1 MGVKYHAFKQL
12 LPAVVR
18 AGCVACLAFG
28 YALSVSPNTY
38 AQTEDAGRRQFLT
51 SCGTCHTAEPGG
63 RHRQGPN
70 LHGIFGKRAGQV
82 ENFKYSDALA
92 RADLVWDEPTLD
104 KWLEDSG
111 AMLPGTVMAYRQRD
125 PEKRRL
131 VIEYLKT
138 LKD

>member
-1 MGVKYHAFKQL
+1 M
-12 LPAVVR
+12 
-18 AGCVACLAFG
+18 AFG
-28 YALSVSPNTY
+28 YALSIGPDVR

-51 SCGTCHTAEPGG
+51 SCGTCHTAEAGG

-70 LHGIFGKRAGQV
+70 LYGIFGKRSGQAQ
-82 ENFKYSDALA
+82 NFKYSDALA

-104 KWLEDSG
+104 KWLEDPG

-138 LKD
+138 LKH